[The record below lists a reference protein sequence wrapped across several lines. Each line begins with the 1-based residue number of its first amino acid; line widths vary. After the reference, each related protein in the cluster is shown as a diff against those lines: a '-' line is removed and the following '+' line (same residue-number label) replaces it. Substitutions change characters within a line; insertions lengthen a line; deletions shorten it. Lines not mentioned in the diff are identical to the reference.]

1 MKYIDIKPYRADG
14 KKKIKLDDFSTEV
27 SPFYEGKKDYR
38 KQLEAYKDEIDD
50 LQNMMYAHD
59 RYGMLLVFQAMDAA
73 GKDSTIRHV
82 MSGINAH
89 GVEVSAFKAPSKEE
103 LDHDFMWRTTR
114 KFPPRGRIGIFNR
127 SYYEEVLVVKVHPKI
142 IQKYQR
148 IPLEEIADLDQ
159 VWKQRYE
166 DISNLESYAHRNGI
180 QVVKFFLNVSKEEQR
195 KRFLARIDTQS
206 KNWKF
211 AAGDVKEREHWDEYM
226 KAYEDAINATAKPH
240 APWYLVPADDKPNM
254 RLIVSQIILQHMEK
268 LDMKYP
274 VLDEEA
280 QAELAGYKKILEDQ
294 AP

>member
-1 MKYIDIKPYRADG
+1 MKFIDIKPYEAIG
-14 KKKIKLDDFSTEV
+14 KKKVKLADFPNEV
-27 SPFYEGKKDYR
+27 EKVYEGKKDYR
-38 KQLEAYKDEIDD
+38 EQLESYREEIDD

-59 RYGMLLVFQAMDAA
+59 RYAMLLVFQAMDAA

-114 KFPPRGRIGIFNR
+114 KFPPRGRVGIFNR

-148 IPLEEIADLDQ
+148 IPLEQIENLDE
-159 VWKQRYE
+159 VWEQRYE
-166 DISNLESYAHRNGI
+166 DIANLEKYAHRNGI
-180 QVVKFFLNVSKEEQR
+180 QVIKFFLNVSKEEQR
-195 KRFLARIDTQS
+195 KRFLARIDTPS

-211 AAGDVKEREHWDEYM
+211 AAGDVEERGYWDDYM
-226 KAYEDAINATAKPH
+226 QAYEDAINATAKPH
-240 APWYLVPADDKPNM
+240 APWYLVPADDKKNM
-254 RLIVSQIILQHMEK
+254 RLIVSQIILQHMKK
-268 LDMKYP
+268 LDMQYP
-274 VLDEEA
+274 VLDEGA
-280 QAELAGYKKILEDQ
+280 QAELAGFKKLLEDQ

>member
-1 MKYIDIKPYRADG
+1 MKFIDIKPYEATG
-14 KKKIKLDDFSTEV
+14 KKKVKLADFPNEV
-27 SPFYEGKKDYR
+27 EKVYEGKKDYR
-38 KQLEAYKDEIDD
+38 EQLESYREEIDE

-114 KFPPRGRIGIFNR
+114 KFPPRGRVGIFNR

-148 IPLEEIADLDQ
+148 IPLEQIENLDE
-159 VWKQRYE
+159 VWEQRYE
-166 DISNLESYAHRNGI
+166 DIANLEKYAHRNGI
-180 QVVKFFLNVSKEEQR
+180 QVIKFFLNVSKEEQR
-195 KRFLARIDTQS
+195 KRFLARIDTPS

-211 AAGDVKEREHWDEYM
+211 AAGDVEERGYWDEYM
-226 KAYEDAINATAKPH
+226 KAYEEAINATAKPH
-240 APWYLVPADDKPNM
+240 APWYLVPADDKKNM
-254 RLIVSQIILQHMEK
+254 RLIVSQIILQHMQN

-280 QAELAGYKKILEDQ
+280 QAELAGFKKLLEDQ

>member
-14 KKKIKLDDFSTEV
+14 KKKIKLGDFSTQV
-27 SPFYEGKKDYR
+27 APFYEGKKDYR
-38 KQLEAYKDEIDD
+38 KQLKAYREEIDE

-114 KFPPRGRIGIFNR
+114 KFPPRGRVGIFNR

-148 IPLEEIADLDQ
+148 IPLEEIADLDL

>member
-1 MKYIDIKPYRADG
+1 MKYIDITPYEATG
-14 KKKIKLDDFSTEV
+14 EKKIKLADFPHEV

-38 KQLEAYKDEIDD
+38 KQLEDYREEIDD

-114 KFPPRGRIGIFNR
+114 KFPPRGRVGIFNR

-148 IPLEEIADLDQ
+148 IPLEEIENLDE
-159 VWKQRYE
+159 VWEQRYK
-166 DISNLESYAHRNGI
+166 DIANLEEYAYRNGI
-180 QVVKFFLNVSKEEQR
+180 RVIKFFLNVSKEEQR
-195 KRFLARIDTQS
+195 KRFLARIDTPS

-211 AAGDVKEREHWDEYM
+211 SGGDVEERGYWDDYM
-226 KAYEDAINATAKPH
+226 QAYEDAINATAKPH
-240 APWYLVPADDKPNM
+240 APWYLVPADDKKNM

-268 LDMKYP
+268 LDMQYP

-280 QAELAGYKKILEDQ
+280 QAELAGFKKILEDQ